1 VRVKWLASEDNTVPG
16 QGTNPDRWFRRPA
29 HQPRGDRAFKKRNTT
44 LFINLLFVHIFFRD
58 DERLTPLIQAA
69 FCGCKLTTG
78 LLLDQGAKIDATD
91 KNGV

>member
-1 VRVKWLASEDNTVPG
+1 MTI
-16 QGTNPDRWFRRPA
+16 
-29 HQPRGDRAFKKRNTT
+29 
-44 LFINLLFVHIFFRD
+44 LFILLRD

-91 KNGV
+91 KNGVW

>member
-1 VRVKWLASEDNTVPG
+1 MRVKCLVQEHNTVFPARARTARSRDKP
-16 QGTNPDRWFRRPA
+16 TNHKATAPP
-29 HQPRGDRAFKKRNTT
+29 KREKV
-44 LFINLLFVHIFFRD
+44 LFFSLLFVHVFLFLRD

-69 FCGCKLTTG
+69 FRGCKLTTG